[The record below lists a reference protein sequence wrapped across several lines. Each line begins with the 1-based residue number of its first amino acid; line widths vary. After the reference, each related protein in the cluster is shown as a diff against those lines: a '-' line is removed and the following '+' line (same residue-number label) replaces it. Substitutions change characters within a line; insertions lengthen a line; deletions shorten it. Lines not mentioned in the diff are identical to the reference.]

1 MRRKTFARMNCS
13 IARALE
19 LVGEWWTMLIM
30 REAFLGTRRFH
41 DFQCN
46 LGIARNILSAR
57 LKKLVARGILE
68 RVAGSGGGRRLEY
81 RLTDKGRD
89 FFPVLMALMQWGDR
103 WVAGSD
109 RAPLKVIEE
118 SSGSEIAEIQVTTLE
133 GKPLRPIDVRILPGP
148 GAAAST
154 RARFG
159 MSQPREP
166 ELPAGDAVDLLSA
179 PPIDEA

>member
-1 MRRKTFARMNCS
+1 
-13 IARALE
+13 
-19 LVGEWWTMLIM
+19 
-30 REAFLGTRRFH
+30 
-41 DFQCN
+41 
-46 LGIARNILSAR
+46 
-57 LKKLVARGILE
+57 
-68 RVAGSGGGRRLEY
+68 
-81 RLTDKGRD
+81 
-89 FFPVLMALMQWGDR
+89 MALMQWGDR